1 MFFTGF
7 GIGLQEVRL
16 DVVSFDL
23 FQNLVCAVLS
33 LILKI
38 QNGIYEVLAFE
49 GAETVLETEAR
60 KNSVV
65 VERGLTIQVELSR
78 PPSSSPVL
86 QFSPEGMEIVATTL
100 RAKSGEVFNLQIAW

>member
-7 GIGLQEVRL
+7 GIGLKEVRL

-38 QNGIYEVLAFE
+38 QNGIYEVLVFE
-49 GAETVLETEAR
+49 GAETVLETQAR

-78 PPSSSPVL
+78 APSSSAVL
-86 QFSPEGMEIVATTL
+86 QLSPVGMEIVSTQQRL
-100 RAKSGEVFNLQIAW
+100 KSLEGVDHQIPC